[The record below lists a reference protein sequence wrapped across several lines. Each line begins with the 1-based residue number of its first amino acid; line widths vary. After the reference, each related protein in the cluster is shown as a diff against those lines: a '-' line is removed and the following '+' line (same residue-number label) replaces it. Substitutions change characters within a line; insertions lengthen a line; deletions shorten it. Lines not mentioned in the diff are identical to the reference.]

1 MATTNKKILPTGI
14 VSKADMVRVQRE
26 LENLDVSLHQASL
39 RVGGE
44 AVELPKVSAAMS
56 ELAEATGVNLL
67 HEAERKKL
75 LSFVQKTVKSSPVI
89 HISFAASPSA
99 EFMQRIVTWFRTEV
113 HSTLLL
119 QVGLQPSIAAGCIIR
134 TRNKQF
140 DFSLRQYL
148 QKQQDALFE
157 MIRDAK

>member
-1 MATTNKKILPTGI
+1 MATANKKILPIAI

-44 AVELPKVSAAMS
+44 SVELPKVSVAMS

-67 HEAERKKL
+67 HEDERKKL
-75 LSFVQKTVKSSPVI
+75 LGFVQKTVKTAPVI

-99 EFMQRIVTWFRTEV
+99 EFLQHIISWFRTEV

-119 QVGLQPSIAAGCIIR
+119 QIGLQPSIAAGCIIR
-134 TRNKQF
+134 TSNKQF

-148 QKQQDALFE
+148 QKQQESLFE

>member
-1 MATTNKKILPTGI
+1 MAATNKKILPTQI
-14 VSKADMVRVQRE
+14 ISKADMVRVQRE

-39 RVGGE
+39 RAGGE
-44 AVELPKVSAAMS
+44 PVELPKVSMAVT
-56 ELAEATGVNLL
+56 ELTEATGINLL
-67 HEAERKKL
+67 HEDERKKL
-75 LSFVQKTVKSSPVI
+75 LSFVQKTVKTAPVI

-99 EFMQRIVTWFRTEV
+99 EFMQRITTWFRTEI

-148 QKQQDALFE
+148 QKQQESLFE